1 MLNQGNKKTILVLV
15 IILILIVINSDR
27 IYNLFQEKITPEK
40 INVNGKTFSLEIADT
55 KEKME
60 RGLSGRASLATNTG
74 LLFIFDKPGIYSF
87 WMKEMNFPI
96 DIIWLDKNKKI
107 LGTTKNL
114 LPNSYPQI
122 FYSPTSTSYA
132 LEINAESN

>member
-1 MLNQGNKKTILVLV
+1 MLHSKNKKLTLVLI

-27 IYNLFQEKITPEK
+27 IYNLFQEKIPEEK
-40 INVNGKTFSLEIADT
+40 ITINNKAFDLEIADT
-55 KEKME
+55 KEKMDK
-60 RGLSGRASLATNTG
+60 GLSGRASLATSTG
-74 LLFIFDKPGIYSF
+74 LLFVFDKPGVYSF

-107 LGTTKNL
+107 LGVTKNL
-114 LPNSYPQI
+114 SPSSYPQV

-132 LEINAESN
+132 LEVNTGII